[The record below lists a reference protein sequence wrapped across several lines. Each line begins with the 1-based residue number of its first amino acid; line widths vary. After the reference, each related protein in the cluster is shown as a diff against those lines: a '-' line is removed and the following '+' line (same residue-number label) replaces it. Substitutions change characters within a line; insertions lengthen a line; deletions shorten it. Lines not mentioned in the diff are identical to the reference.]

1 MSYFNCFGDPEHI
14 QIAARWI
21 NDDEERSLLPK
32 RYGWSMGD
40 LKITV
45 AGHVLTRN
53 HTNGDTADYMSW
65 YLLPLVVW
73 LIENWTHIFSTDDSK
88 WSSPKTRSAAMEVSL
103 DLERLLHLEDSTE
116 YDHVSEWWHRHA
128 LRSVDSSIPY
138 PDVFFRRIVDHIEV
152 SWLIDRDIGRTP
164 SDYSVLLSVADVEN
178 TFMSFLIWVTASA
191 NVQHHEDIL
200 VLHSLRDR
208 LHKLAHRILA

>member
-1 MSYFNCFGDPEHI
+1 MTDFNYFGDPEYI
-14 QIAARWI
+14 QIAARWV
-21 NDDEERSLLPK
+21 NDEERSSLPK

-53 HTNGDTADYMSW
+53 NTNGDPVDYMSW
-65 YLLPLVVW
+65 YLMPLAEW
-73 LIENWTHIFSTDDSK
+73 LIQNWTHIFSTDDSK
-88 WSSPKTRSAAMEVSL
+88 WSSPKIRSAAVDVSR
-103 DLERLLHLEDSTE
+103 DLERCLHLEDSAD
-116 YDHVSEWWHRHA
+116 YDHVSEWWCSHA

-152 SWLIDRDIGRTP
+152 SWLTDGDIGVTP
-164 SDYSVLLSVADVEN
+164 SDYSVLLPVAEVEN
-178 TFMSFLIWVTASA
+178 ALMSFLIWLAASA
-191 NVQHHEDIL
+191 NVKHHEDIR

-208 LHKLAHRILA
+208 LHKLAYRILT